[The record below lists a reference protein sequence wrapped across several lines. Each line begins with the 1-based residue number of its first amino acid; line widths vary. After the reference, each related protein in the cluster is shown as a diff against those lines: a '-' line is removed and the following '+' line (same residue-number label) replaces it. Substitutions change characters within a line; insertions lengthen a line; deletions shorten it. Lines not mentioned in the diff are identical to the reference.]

1 MIGAKWQTM
10 INESLPGG
18 EPMTELNPK
27 RHRLPVLPLRDMVLF
42 PGVTAPIG
50 AGRPGTLR
58 AIEAA
63 LKNEPRLTFAV
74 TQRENIDAV
83 QPESLYT
90 TGTIAR
96 IGQLQRGLGG
106 VQLLLHGEDR
116 ATVLQYQQGEGFIEA
131 VVHEAE
137 DQAPANPNDAAFA
150 ALYKE
155 VRERATELGQ
165 KSGLPEDVIQQV
177 VESVTDPGRFA
188 DLVAGYLEISSKE
201 RMALLETL
209 GVEERLRRVLVHVQR
224 QIQLMDAQEEIKSKV
239 QEEIGE
245 RQREMFLREQ
255 LKTIRREL
263 GDEDDSVEV
272 DELRERVAKLELPQ
286 EARKEVDREL
296 KRLERASRDS
306 MEGQVIRTYLETV
319 AELPWNERS

>member
-1 MIGAKWQTM
+1 
-10 INESLPGG
+10 
-18 EPMTELNPK
+18 
-27 RHRLPVLPLRDMVLF
+27 MVLF

-63 LKNEPRLTFAV
+63 LKTEGRLIFAV
-74 TQRENIDAV
+74 TQRDSGDNV
-83 QPESLYT
+83 QPEGLYS
-90 TGTIAR
+90 TGSIAK

-106 VQLLLHGEDR
+106 VQLLLHGEHR
-116 ATVLQYQQGEGFIEA
+116 AAVLQYQQGEGFIEA
-131 VVHEAE
+131 VVHEAA
-137 DQAPANPNDAAFA
+137 DQSPSDPNDPAFV

-155 VRERATELGQ
+155 VRERASELGQ

-188 DLVAGYLEISSKE
+188 DLVAGYLDISSKE
-201 RMALLETL
+201 RMLLLETL
-209 GVEERLRRVLVHVQR
+209 GVEERLRRVLVQVQR
-224 QIQLMDAQEEIKSKV
+224 QIQLVDAQEEIKSKV
-239 QEEIGE
+239 QEELGE

-263 GDEDDSVEV
+263 GDDDGSGDV
-272 DELRERVAKLELPQ
+272 DELGERLAKLDLPP

-319 AELPWNERS
+319 AELPWNKRSEEHLDLKRAGETLEEDHYGLQEVKDRVLEFLAVR